1 MGLNGGPGK
10 WFGRPPSKLTEATMP
25 LKQQEI
31 IMSRSTIFFA
41 AAAAL
46 AATAATVSFPAFAG
60 TPSVRVAYSDL
71 NLASASGA
79 TELKARVN
87 RAAKAVCAN
96 EGDKSLDARSISK
109 QCARISA
116 ARAMPQVE
124 FALANA
130 GTQVA
135 ENTRVSVAAH

>member
-1 MGLNGGPGK
+1 M
-10 WFGRPPSKLTEATMP
+10 TT
-25 LKQQEI
+25 
-31 IMSRSTIFFA
+31 RSTMIFA

-60 TPSVRVAYSDL
+60 TPTVRVAYNDL
-71 NLASASGA
+71 NLGSPSGA

-87 RAAKAVCAN
+87 RAAKLVCAN
-96 EGDKSLDARSISK
+96 TGDKSLDAAAISK
-109 QCARISA
+109 KCATISA

-124 FALANA
+124 LALANA

-135 ENTRVSVAAH
+135 ENSRVSVAAH